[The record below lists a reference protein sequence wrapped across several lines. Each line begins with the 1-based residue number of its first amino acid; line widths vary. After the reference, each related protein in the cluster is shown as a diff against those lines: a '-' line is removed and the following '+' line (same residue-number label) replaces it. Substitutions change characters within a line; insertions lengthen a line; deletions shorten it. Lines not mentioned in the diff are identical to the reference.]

1 MQAIVEAVE
10 TYFEDLKKGCN
21 NLITCEQLSELMEN
35 HKDVYILDIRASEDF
50 ENGHLDGAVNICWGA
65 LGDHLDEIPKD
76 RKVVV
81 CCYSGQSA
89 GQVVSLMKILG
100 YNVCSLKGGMTCD
113 LTHLPIEAGC
123 CDPGA
128 ETCDS

>member
-1 MQAIVEAVE
+1 MQAVLEAVE
-10 TYFEDLKKGCN
+10 SYFEDLKQGCN
-21 NLITCEQLSELMEN
+21 NLITCEQLTEIMEN
-35 HKDVYILDIRASEDF
+35 GKAVYILDIRAPEDF
-50 ENGHLDGAVNICWGA
+50 ENGHLDGAVNVPWSE

-76 RKVVV
+76 QKVVV

-123 CDPGA
+123 CDPGV